1 MAARRKPGRARTR
14 PGKPVPPEEEQRSA
28 VDPVVDLL
36 PGIAYT
42 LQVLPGK
49 GRRFLDVS
57 AQVEDLLGFLPAEW
71 LASSR
76 CWEGRIHP
84 DDTGWVM
91 ESIAKAEESG
101 DLRVFEYRLLRRS
114 GETLWFRDLAR
125 RISPPGAPVLL
136 YRGVLLDIT
145 ARKRAELALVRTS
158 STGSRHVNALG
169 RLAGGIAHD
178 FNNLLTAIL
187 GHAQLLE
194 MELPPDHPHLEYARH
209 IRTAGERAAQLV
221 ERLTKFSRHQPG
233 AMGPLDLA
241 AWLRRTAPV
250 LRQAVPP
257 GVEFQSSTITGE
269 AMWIHGE
276 EEPLEAALLHLV
288 ANAVDAR
295 GGRISIT
302 LAPVELSATTAASVG
317 GHPGSYACLS
327 IQDEGEG
334 ISAAALPRIFDP
346 FFSTRDTGKGTGLGL
361 AIVQTTVH
369 NHGGF
374 IHVSSAPG
382 KGTRFDLHLP
392 RIAADATSAGPVA
405 AVDLPRGTETILLV
419 DDDEDA
425 RDSATRMLQ
434 GLGYRVLPAANAG
447 EAMLLAEHHAG
458 PVELVL
464 TDIVMPLISGI
475 KLIDR
480 LRQIRQE
487 FKVLYISG
495 YSQGGES
502 DAHHA
507 PALAN
512 FLQKPFDLRALAT
525 AVRHAIEA

>member
-1 MAARRKPGRARTR
+1 VRPRNGKIPTPEPEQKPAA
-14 PGKPVPPEEEQRSA
+14 
-28 VDPVVDLL
+28 DPVVDLL

-49 GRRFLDVS
+49 GRRFLEVS
-57 AQVEDLLGFLPAEW
+57 PQVEELLGFLPSEW
-71 LASSR
+71 VASPL
-76 CWEGRIHP
+76 CWERQIHP
-84 DDTGWVM
+84 DDCGWVL
-91 ESIAKAEESG
+91 ESVAKAEETG
-101 DLRVFEYRLLRRS
+101 DLRVFEYRMVRRS
-114 GETLWFRDLAR
+114 GETLWFRDHAR
-125 RISPPGAPVLL
+125 RISPSNDPALL
-136 YRGVLLDIT
+136 YRGMLLDIT
-145 ARKRAELALVRTS
+145 ARKRAELALVRSS

-194 MELPPDHPHLEYARH
+194 MELPAGHPHLEYARH

-257 GVEFQSSTITGE
+257 GVDFQSSTTTGE

-288 ANAVDAR
+288 SNAVDAH

-302 LAPVELSATTAASVG
+302 LAPVELSATNAASVG
-317 GHPGSYACLS
+317 GHPGSYARLS

-334 ISAAALPRIFDP
+334 ISATDLPRIFDP

-392 RIAADATSAGPVA
+392 RIAVDSPGAGPVV
-405 AVDLPRGTETILLV
+405 AVDLPRGTEAILLV

-425 RDSATRMLQ
+425 RDSTTRMLQ

-458 PVELVL
+458 PIELVL

-480 LRQIRQE
+480 LRQIRQG

-512 FLQKPFDLRALAT
+512 FLQKPFDLRTLAP

>member
-1 MAARRKPGRARTR
+1 MAVRRAKPRR
-14 PGKPVPPEEEQRSA
+14 VPTPEVEQRA
-28 VDPVVDLL
+28 GGDPLIDLL

-42 LQVLPGK
+42 LQILPGK
-49 GRRFLDVS
+49 GRRFLEVS
-57 AQVEDLLGFLPAEW
+57 PQVEDLLGFLPAEW
-71 LASSR
+71 TASSL
-76 CWEGRIHP
+76 CWERQIHP
-84 DDTGWVM
+84 DDAGWVR
-91 ESIAKAEESG
+91 ESVEKAEETG

-125 RISPPGAPVLL
+125 RISPAGAPAML

-145 ARKRAELALVRTS
+145 ARKRAELALVRSS

-221 ERLTKFSRHQPG
+221 ERLSKFSRHQPG
-233 AMGPLDLA
+233 AVGPLDLA

-250 LRQAVPP
+250 LRQSVPP
-257 GVEFQSSTITGE
+257 GVEFQTSTTSGE
-269 AMWIHGE
+269 ALWISGE

-288 ANAVDAR
+288 SNAVDAR
-295 GGRISIT
+295 SGRITIT
-302 LAPVELSATTAASVG
+302 LAPVELSATTAASAG

-327 IQDEGEG
+327 VLDEGEG
-334 ISAAALPRIFDP
+334 ISAADLPRIFDP

-392 RIAADATSAGPVA
+392 RIADAAAAGVDPVA
-405 AVDLPRGTETILLV
+405 VPDLPRGTETILLV

-447 EAMLLAEHHAG
+447 EAILLAEHHPG
-458 PVELVL
+458 PIELVI

-480 LRQIRQE
+480 LRQIRSP

-495 YSQGGES
+495 YSQGGGAE
-502 DAHHA
+502 AHHA

-512 FLQKPFDLRALAT
+512 FLQKPFDLRTLAP

>member
-1 MAARRKPGRARTR
+1 MAGRPAKTRRAPAPELAPR
-14 PGKPVPPEEEQRSA
+14 PDG
-28 VDPVVDLL
+28 DPLVELL

-49 GRRFLDVS
+49 GRRFLEVS
-57 AQVEDLLGFLPAEW
+57 PQVEDLLGVLPAEW
-71 LASSR
+71 MASALSWQR
-76 CWEGRIHP
+76 QIHP
-84 DDTGWVM
+84 DDAGWVV
-91 ESIAKAEESG
+91 ESVEKAEETG
-101 DLRVFEYRLLRRS
+101 DLRVFEYRLLRRN
-114 GETLWFRDLAR
+114 GEVLWFRDLAR
-125 RISPPGAPVLL
+125 RISPPGAPAML

-145 ARKRAELALVRTS
+145 DRKRAELALVRS
-158 STGSRHVNALG
+158 SSSGSRHVNALG

-233 AMGPLDLA
+233 AVGPIDLA

-250 LRQAVPP
+250 LRQTVPP
-257 GVEFQSSTITGE
+257 GVEFQVSATTGE
-269 AMWIHGE
+269 AIWINGE
-276 EEPLEAALLHLV
+276 DETLEAALLHLV
-288 ANAVDAR
+288 SNAVDAR
-295 GGRISIT
+295 GGRIILS
-302 LAPVELSATTAASVG
+302 LEPVELSAATAASVG

-327 IQDEGEG
+327 VQDEGEG
-334 ISAAALPRIFDP
+334 ITAANLPRIFDP
-346 FFSTRDTGKGTGLGL
+346 FFSTRETAKGTGLGL

-382 KGTRFDLHLP
+382 KGTRFDLYLP
-392 RIAADATSAGPVA
+392 RIAAGSAGADPVA
-405 AVDLPRGTETILLV
+405 APDLPRGTETILLV

-425 RDSATRMLQ
+425 RESATRMLQ
-434 GLGYRVLPAANAG
+434 GLGYRVLPAGNAG
-447 EAMLLAEHHAG
+447 EAMLLAEHHPG
-458 PVELVL
+458 PIELVI
-464 TDIVMPLISGI
+464 TDIVMPLISGL

-480 LRQIRQE
+480 LRQIRPP

-495 YSQGGES
+495 YSQSGVT
-502 DAHHA
+502 DAHQA

-512 FLQKPFDLRALAT
+512 FLQKPFDLRALAP
-525 AVRHAIEA
+525 AVRHAIET